1 MTQAME
7 FSSQVGFR
15 EAHLAQGREETAA
28 NAAFAA
34 LVRRQSRFVYKVAY
48 SILRNIQD
56 AEDATQECFLK
67 LYRNSSWT
75 GIQDERAFLARAAWR
90 IAAGKL
96 SKRQPSALDQS
107 LESCAATPEQL
118 AVNAD
123 WTAIVHKLMDALP
136 EQLRQP
142 LALSALDEL
151 NSSQIGKVLGIPDAT
166 VRSRLLR
173 ARQILKTKLTAL
185 THRGACGQ

>member
-1 MTQAME
+1 ME
-7 FSSQVGFR
+7 LSSQVGFR
-15 EAHLAQGREETAA
+15 EADLAQGREESAA
-28 NAAFAA
+28 NAVFAA

-90 IAAGKL
+90 IAVDKL
-96 SKRQPSALDQS
+96 SKREPSAPDRS

-118 AVNAD
+118 ALNAD
-123 WTAIVHKLMDALP
+123 WNAIVHKLMDALP
-136 EQLRQP
+136 EELRQP

-185 THRGACGQ
+185 THRGVCGQ